1 MTLETLTALDARVHF
16 GELLDRVRYTAQ
28 RFMVERKGTPVA
40 AIVSIADLKRLET
53 FEDERDAEILRLA
66 RETSRGVV
74 PFAAVAE
81 RFEAAYGEPL
91 GVDERDELQARS

>member
-1 MTLETLTALDARVHF
+1 MSANTMTALDARVHF
-16 GELLDRVRYTAQ
+16 GEILDRVRYTAQ
-28 RFMVERKGTPVA
+28 RFVVERKGTPVA
-40 AIVSIADLKRLET
+40 AIVSIEDLHRLEAL
-53 FEDERDAEILRLA
+53 EYERDSEILRLA

-91 GVDERDELQARS
+91 GVDERDELQAGS